1 MNNWLGNEPQKS
13 SYLSNDQTCGCLLYI
28 NFFHSFIRHLWKV
41 SISPLYWWDLKI
53 SDEFPKTSR
62 LFEGFFFSCHVLTF
76 FFFATWASTSS
87 HLSRRIFHSILE
99 FFIFMLNIYYSSEGM
114 LNSIEFINL
123 PLIILAWIRFH
134 LICKLLSLLLTIL
147 PLAVN
152 CS

>member
-1 MNNWLGNEPQKS
+1 MNNWLGNKPRKS

-76 FFFATWASTSS
+76 FFFATWASTKLTSVKKNFS
-87 HLSRRIFHSILE
+87 LNFRIFHFHAKYIIHQKVCLTVSNSLIFHWLFSLE
-99 FFIFMLNIYYSSEGM
+99 YAS
-114 LNSIEFINL
+114 
-123 PLIILAWIRFH
+123 
-134 LICKLLSLLLTIL
+134 T
-147 PLAVN
+147 
-152 CS
+152 